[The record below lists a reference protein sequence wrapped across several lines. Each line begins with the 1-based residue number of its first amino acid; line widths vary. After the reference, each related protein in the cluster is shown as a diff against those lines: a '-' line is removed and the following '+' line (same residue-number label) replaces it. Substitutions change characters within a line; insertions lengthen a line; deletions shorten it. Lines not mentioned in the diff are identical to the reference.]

1 MDSLSAAP
9 PLATAPGRR
18 VRRRHV
24 LYLSGFDPQG
34 PGHYHGLYVEQ
45 AALQAQVSGYRLS
58 VGSRRRAGS
67 NAAWDVRWE
76 GADGEGVE
84 TRYEFLRWDD
94 IVREHWPRGQW
105 RLLSTTLGTTARL
118 VANGSL
124 WRILQTSWPAFLAL
138 SLPAFLLLALAA
150 LALLLILLG
159 VWVGHSTVWWLGA
172 SVVLAGL
179 LPIRWWGR
187 RAQDKVQMAWL
198 MRSANV
204 VLRQARGE
212 MPALES
218 RLDQFAARLRE
229 LVCKSEVDEVLV
241 IGHSSGAM
249 LAVSVVAR
257 ALREDPQLLGRPSAL
272 SLLTLGECIP
282 LLSYQPEAVAF
293 RRELAVLRAAVQLDW
308 IDVTA
313 PPDGCCFALVDPTEV
328 VEDGRAE
335 EARTVA
341 GPKRVSPR
349 FAQCFPPERYQMVR
363 RDKYRCHFQYLMAVE
378 VPGTYDFFALSAG
391 PKRLADGFAQQPP
404 VLHFSDFQCFGGPRR

>member
-1 MDSLSAAP
+1 MDSASAASSRD
-9 PLATAPGRR
+9 AAPGRR

-58 VGSRRRAGS
+58 VGSRQRSGS
-67 NAAWDVRWE
+67 NAAWDLRWE
-76 GADGEGVE
+76 GAEGEGVE

-94 IVREHWPRGQW
+94 IVRQHWPRGQW
-105 RLLSTTLGTTARL
+105 RLLSVTLGTTARL
-118 VANGSL
+118 LANGSL

-138 SLPAFLLLALAA
+138 SLPGFLLLALAG
-150 LALLLILLG
+150 LAVLLVLLG
-159 VWVGHSTVWWLGA
+159 ALVGASTVWWLGA
-172 SVVLAGL
+172 AVPLAGF
-179 LPIRWWGR
+179 LPLRWWGQ

-198 MRSANV
+198 MRSASV

-218 RLDQFAARLRE
+218 RLDEFAAHLRAI
-229 LVCKSEVDEVLV
+229 VRQADVDEVLV

-257 ALREDPQLLGRPSAL
+257 ALRSDPQLLQQSASL

-282 LLSYQPEAVAF
+282 LLSYQPEADAF
-293 RRELAVLRAAVQLDW
+293 RRELAVLRQAVELDW
-308 IDVTA
+308 VDVTA

-328 VEDGRAE
+328 VEDGWPP

-349 FAQCFPPERYQMVR
+349 FAQCFAPERYRAIR

-391 PKRLADGFAQQPP
+391 PRLLADVFGHQQP
-404 VLHFSDFQCFGGPRR
+404 VLRFSDFQRFGGPLR

>member
-1 MDSLSAAP
+1 MSAGSAASP
-9 PLATAPGRR
+9 GGSVPGRR

-45 AALQAQVSGYRLS
+45 SALQAEVSGYRLS
-58 VGSRRRAGS
+58 VGSRRRLGS
-67 NAAWDVRWE
+67 NAAWDVHFE
-76 GADGEGVE
+76 GSDGDSVD

-94 IVREHWPRGQW
+94 IVRQHWPRGQW
-105 RLLSTTLGTTARL
+105 RLLSVTLNTTARL
-118 VANGSL
+118 LANGSL

-138 SLPAFLLLALAA
+138 SLPGLLLVALTVLALA
-150 LALLLILLG
+150 LILCG
-159 VWVGHSTVWWLGA
+159 AWVGQSTAWWLGA
-172 SVVLAGL
+172 SVMLAGV
-179 LPIRWWGR
+179 LPLRWWGQ

-204 VLRQARGE
+204 VLRQARGT

-218 RLDQFAARLRE
+218 RLDEFATRLQE
-229 LVCKSEVDEVLV
+229 LVRDGGVDEVLV

-257 ALREDPQLLGRPSAL
+257 ALRADPQLLLQPSAL

-282 LLSYQPEAVAF
+282 LLSYQPEAEAF
-293 RRELAVLRAAVQLDW
+293 RGELAVLRNASLLDW

-328 VEDGRAE
+328 VEDGLPAE
-335 EARTVA
+335 VRTA
-341 GPKRVSPR
+341 GGPKRVSPR
-349 FAQCFPPERYQMVR
+349 FAQCFPPARYQAVR

-391 PKRLADGFAQQPP
+391 PQLLADKFAQQPS
-404 VLHFSDFQCFGGPRR
+404 VLSFAEFQSFGGPRR